1 MGRNRGFGERV
12 KQAREYLG
20 LKRRSLARR
29 LGISP
34 EMLEMLETGQIDQT
48 DFGQDKLDRIADTLN
63 RPLHFFVTGE
73 IRSQACARH
82 LLHRV
87 LLWKLGR
94 SSSDRSVG
102 SISSRTSDLANMS
115 SLLSIIRIFVA
126 SH

>member
-34 EMLEMLETGQIDQT
+34 EMLEMRETGQIDQT

-63 RPLHFFVTGE
+63 RPLHFLVTGE
-73 IRSQACARH
+73 QPPQKPVEVGTIGQRSVRQAAQLSFDCDG
-82 LLHRV
+82 LLCPHC
-87 LLWKLGR
+87 LQPAGKGMCDYCGR
-94 SSSDRSVG
+94 STD
-102 SISSRTSDLANMS
+102 
-115 SLLSIIRIFVA
+115 
-126 SH
+126 